1 MEENM
6 LSYDFAKLPVVTMT
20 GRVTEKDG
28 WSHSGRAM
36 PVNLLVIFHSGSCR
50 FKIENRE
57 YEFKKG
63 DVGIV
68 PKEVLYAPHTHSF
81 CEYTFFHF
89 NGDVEECQIPAEEIK
104 PFDDIPQGKP
114 SYGLTNFDEDK
125 DRKLLFDYKVSLGN
139 QAQNI
144 ELLVRKCVNT
154 RLNYESK
161 QQLLLAIQFSE
172 IMFHI
177 SQAFCEKFRSD
188 DNLPLQVNK
197 ILTYIKENYTSP
209 ITLEDICRQ
218 MNLSKQYCMR
228 IFKKHMNTT
237 INDYILD
244 LRMRHAA
251 YLLSSTYMN
260 VNQAADYL
268 GFSGTSYFSRV
279 FKKYYGVAPSDYLE

>member
-1 MEENM
+1 M
-6 LSYDFAKLPVVTMT
+6 LSYNFSKLPIVSMT
-20 GRVTEKDG
+20 GRVTEKEG
-28 WSHSGRAM
+28 WSHSGRTM
-36 PVNLLVIFHSGSCR
+36 PVNLLVIFHAGSCR
-50 FKIENRE
+50 FKIANME
-57 YEFKKG
+57 YEYKKG
-63 DVGIV
+63 DIGIV
-68 PKEVLYAPHTHSF
+68 PKDVLYSPSTQSF

-89 NGDVEECQIPAEEIK
+89 NGELEECHKCPDEIK

-114 SYGLTNFDEDK
+114 SYGLTNFEEAS
-125 DRKLLFDYKVSLGN
+125 DRELIFDHKVSLGN

-177 SQAFCEKFRSD
+177 SQAFCEKFRTN

-209 ITLEDICRQ
+209 ITLDDICKQ
-218 MNLSKQYCMR
+218 MNMSKQYCMR
-228 IFKKHMNTT
+228 IFKHHLSTT

-260 VNQAADYL
+260 VSQTADYL

-279 FKKYYGVAPSDYLE
+279 FKKYYGVAPSDYCE